1 MDRRAFL
8 AGAAGALMVPP
19 ATAQTP
25 VRQWQT
31 LSLVESGFRPDSSE
45 RIEKAFAAG
54 ELNGLHGLVVL
65 RHGKIA
71 MEHYFV
77 GEDEIWG
84 DRRGIVAF
92 NADEL
97 HDLRSVSKSVV
108 GLLYGIALADGLVPK
123 PDASLLASFPNY
135 PDLAADPDRQRLRI
149 EHVLTMSMGLVWDEN
164 LPYTDPR
171 NSEIA
176 MEHASDRYRFIL
188 ERPIARP
195 PGDAWTYSGGATA
208 LLGHLVAKGSG
219 QRLGLFASNR
229 LFAPLGIEH
238 FAWTSGTNGEE
249 AAASG
254 LRLRP
259 RDLAAIGQLLLDK
272 GSRGGRQI
280 VPADWL
286 ERSLTPQTRL
296 PDGLGY
302 GYQWYIGRDQS
313 GAPWF
318 AAFGNGGQRV
328 VVAPRHQLV
337 IAMTAGNYNVPDSW
351 KMPVRLTS
359 EFVFGAL
366 AE

>member
-1 MDRRAFL
+1 MDRRVFL
-8 AGAAGALMVPP
+8 AGAGATLMSRPAAG
-19 ATAQTP
+19 QSP
-25 VRQWQT
+25 VRSWQT
-31 LSLVESGFRPDSSE
+31 LSLAEAGFRPDASE
-45 RIEKAFAAG
+45 RVEKAFAAG
-54 ELNGLHGLVVL
+54 QLKGLHGLVVL

-71 MEHYFV
+71 MEHYFA

-84 DRRGIVAF
+84 DRRGTVAF
-92 NADEL
+92 NA
-97 HDLRSVSKSVV
+97 SVSKSVV

-123 PDASLLASFPNY
+123 PDAPMLASFTNY
-135 PDLAADPDRQRLRI
+135 PDLAADADRQGIRI
-149 EHVLTMSMGLVWDEN
+149 EHALTMSMGLVWDEN

-176 MEHASDRYRFIL
+176 MEHAADRYRFIL

-195 PGDAWTYSGGATA
+195 PGEAWSYSGGATA
-208 LLGHLVAKGSG
+208 VLGLLVARGSG
-219 QRLGLFASNR
+219 QRLGSFAADR

-238 FAWTSGTNGEE
+238 FAWTNGTNGEE

-259 RDLAAIGQLLLDK
+259 RDLAAIGQLVLDK
-272 GSRGGRQI
+272 GSHGGRQI

-286 ERSLTPQTRL
+286 ERSLPPQTRL

-313 GAPWF
+313 GAPWY

-366 AE
+366 AP